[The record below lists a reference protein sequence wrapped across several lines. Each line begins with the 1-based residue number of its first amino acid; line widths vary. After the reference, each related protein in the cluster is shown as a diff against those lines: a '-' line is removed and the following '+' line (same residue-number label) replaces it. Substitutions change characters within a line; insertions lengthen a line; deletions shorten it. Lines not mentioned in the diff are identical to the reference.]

1 MVLKNPMTL
10 LRMSSN
16 CNAKVYKILVRSYFR
31 NRFLYLIN
39 SVKSFEI
46 RWHMGKEKKASG
58 CIDNKNALYSAKT
71 IKYFKKK
78 PNKTH
83 FCLFSYHLIRL
94 KHQIIRRCGWNAL
107 KGQPAHSPG
116 QRPGLWERGKFALKG
131 QKNGVLVKLLPFQGD
146 SRTSRIPRALPR
158 ADISLALQAVL
169 HN

>member
-1 MVLKNPMTL
+1 MTKIIKN
-10 LRMSSN
+10 LR
-16 CNAKVYKILVRSYFR
+16 KTPL
-31 NRFLYLIN
+31 
-39 SVKSFEI
+39 SVEFFDLCS
-46 RWHMGKEKKASG
+46 R
-58 CIDNKNALYSAKT
+58 
-71 IKYFKKK
+71 
-78 PNKTH
+78 
-83 FCLFSYHLIRL
+83 
-94 KHQIIRRCGWNAL
+94 NAL

>member
-1 MVLKNPMTL
+1 MGGVSKMTVSTYEATILQVFKNLGQIAVGWQFPVC
-10 LRMSSN
+10 R
-16 CNAKVYKILVRSYFR
+16 
-31 NRFLYLIN
+31 
-39 SVKSFEI
+39 
-46 RWHMGKEKKASG
+46 GSG
-58 CIDNKNALYSAKT
+58 CKDNKNALYSAKT
-71 IKYFKKK
+71 SNYSKKK

-83 FCLFSYHLIRL
+83 FCLFSYHLFRL

-146 SRTSRIPRALPR
+146 SHTSRIPRALPR